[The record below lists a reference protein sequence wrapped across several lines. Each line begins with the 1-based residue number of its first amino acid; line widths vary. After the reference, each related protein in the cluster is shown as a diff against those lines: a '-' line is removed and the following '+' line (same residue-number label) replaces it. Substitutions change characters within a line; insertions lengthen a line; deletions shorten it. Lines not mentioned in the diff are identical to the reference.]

1 MREEKLNRFQKALME
16 LSERVGGE
24 VNYVVASIHEDV
36 DAKPDV
42 SSAPVH
48 LADVASDALDADL
61 QVLHTERDILEQIRS
76 ALRRIDEGTFGSC
89 MQCGKE
95 LSEQRLTALPYAAL
109 CVQCAKLPGDAE
121 VRNPPALRR

>member
-76 ALRRIDEGTFGSC
+76 ALRRIDEGQG
-89 MQCGKE
+89 GLAERHLVE
-95 LSEQRLTALPYAAL
+95 LREQAMAQHLR
-109 CVQCAKLPGDAE
+109 GDAGAVGNE
-121 VRNPPALRR
+121 KCATFVAHFETRC